1 MKAAR
6 ATHDQAAQTI
16 QYRDAWLELGGVPV
30 LYLPFFQHPDGTAS
44 RQTGL
49 LAPAFGTSSV
59 LGQFY
64 AQPYYVTLGKSA
76 DLTLEPI
83 FFSKE
88 NPVLAAE
95 YRQRFV
101 SGAISLNGSIT
112 NGTIYDERNRST
124 GEETIRNHVAGT
136 GRFDIDDDWR
146 WGFDLARASHDGYL
160 LRYKLFDR
168 FRFIDRNTLTSRAYV
183 EGFRDRSYASA
194 QTFAFQGLRVEDDPS
209 LAPLVLPVM
218 HYNWI
223 GENDARGG
231 YLDFHSYSYAIGRT
245 MGTDS
250 QRTAAIW
257 GYTLPYLAST
267 GEVWTLNTSLQGDLF
282 NISDR
287 GQLNDGFRPAG
298 EGMEARVFPQ
308 VALGWRLPLVRAS
321 ETTRLLVEPM
331 VSMAAAPRVGNLDRL
346 PNEDSRVLDLDETNL
361 FRRNRF
367 TGLDRVEGGQRITY
381 GLNTD
386 TQRLDSGTRMAT
398 FLGQSY
404 RFQNDGSVPIHSGLA
419 DRSSHLVGR
428 VLVSPTRG
436 LTGSWRFQ
444 LDNSDLSSVRSAA
457 GLSVG
462 SNALNLGVSYAFVER
477 SSQPR
482 LLYDIEQVATSLVG
496 RIDEN
501 WRFLIR
507 ESRSIGE
514 DAGQLRFNSALI
526 YEDECFLF
534 GVDFERRFTGNPFN
548 PPDSSVVF
556 RVSLRN
562 FGEARLDAF

>member
-1 MKAAR
+1 M
-6 ATHDQAAQTI
+6 
-16 QYRDAWLELGGVPV
+16 
-30 LYLPFFQHPDGTAS
+30 LYLPYFQHPDGTAT

-64 AQPYYVTLGKSA
+64 AQPYFITLGKSA
-76 DLTLEPI
+76 DVTLEPI

-101 SGAISLNGSIT
+101 SGAVSLNGSIT
-112 NGTIYDERNRST
+112 NGTIYDEHNRST
-124 GEETIRNHVAGT
+124 GAETIRSHIAGT

-146 WGFDLARASHDGYL
+146 WGFDLARASHDSYL

-183 EGFRDRSYASA
+183 EGFRDRSHASV
-194 QTFAFQGLRVEDDPS
+194 QSFAFQGLRSEDDPS

-218 HYNWI
+218 DYGWV
-223 GENDARGG
+223 GESDIRGG
-231 YLDFHSYSYAIGRT
+231 YFDFRSYSYAIERT
-245 MGTDS
+245 LGTSS

-257 GYTLPYLAST
+257 GYTLPHIAST
-267 GEVWTLNTSLQGDLF
+267 GEVWTLSTSMQGDIF
-282 NISDR
+282 NVSDR
-287 GQLNDGFRPAG
+287 GQIDDGFRPSSN
-298 EGMEARVFPQ
+298 GMEARVFPQ
-308 VALGWRLPLVRAS
+308 VSLGWRLPFVR
-321 ETTRLLVEPM
+321 TGTDTRVLVEPL
-331 VSMAAAPRVGNLDRL
+331 VSVAAAPRTGNLDRL
-346 PNEDSRVLDLDETNL
+346 PNEDSRAIDLDETNL

-367 TGLDRVEGGQRITY
+367 TGLDRVEGGQRVTY

-386 TQRLDSGTRMAT
+386 TQRLDSGARLAT
-398 FLGQSY
+398 FLGQSL
-404 RFQNDGSVPIHSGLA
+404 RFQNDGTMPAYSGLA
-419 DRSSHLVGR
+419 DKSSHIVGR
-428 VLVSPTRG
+428 VLVSPTPA
-436 LTGSWRFQ
+436 LSGSWRFQ
-444 LDNSDLSSVRSAA
+444 LDNSDLSSVRNSAA
-457 GLSVG
+457 ISVG
-462 SNALNLGVSYAFVER
+462 SNALGLGFSYTFVER
-477 SSQPR
+477 GIQSR
-482 LLYDIEQVATSLVG
+482 LPYDLEQVATSLVG